1 MLELQL
7 KDKKNQDI
15 ATLTPNIS
23 NHSLPLLTFSR
34 SVSLQM
40 QDDIV
45 ITVIYLEQRR
55 RRDKGALDSSK
66 GGLYFGPLIAP
77 APSTPAP
84 MRTRSAVYGRD
95 TDVLGSTRVI
105 SATSDTTGRAPNT
118 GGRAPAATGRAP
130 ITRGGGIA
138 TTRTGGDGGGGGY
151 YSSINYYGAGA
162 SVGYDLGGGDSGGGS
177 GGHSGGHSGG
187 DSGGGGGGYSGG
199 GGGDGGGGGGG
210 GGGDGGGGGC

>member
-7 KDKKNQDI
+7 KDKKNQAI

-23 NHSLPLLTFSR
+23 DHSLPILTFYR
-34 SVSLQM
+34 SVSLRM

-55 RRDKGALDSSK
+55 RREKGALDNSK
-66 GGLYFGPLIAP
+66 GGLYFGPSIVP
-77 APSTPAP
+77 APPAPAP
-84 MRTRSAVYGRD
+84 MRSRSAVYGAD
-95 TDVLGSTRVI
+95 TDGSGRTTVI
-105 SATSDTTGRAPNT
+105 GAIGS
-118 GGRAPAATGRAP
+118 GRAPATTGRAP
-130 ITRGGGIA
+130 ITRGGGVS

-151 YSSINYYGAGA
+151 YSSINYYGAG
-162 SVGYDLGGGDSGGGS
+162 VGYDLGGGDSGGGS